1 VTVGRAGT
9 GRLAWLAL
17 PFAVPTATPA
27 SSFGTMALKLQICE
41 RNAHRACERP
51 RIHPLDLFAETAAAI
66 EQQQVEQRH
75 PLCA

>member
-9 GRLAWLAL
+9 GLLAWLAL
-17 PFAVPTATPA
+17 PFAVPTA